1 MLFHLQ
7 VKNLAL
13 IDSAEVEFD
22 DGLNILT
29 GETGAGKSVIIGS
42 VNIALGAKAS
52 RELIRQGC
60 DSAYVELVF
69 SVTDEEK
76 RSRLESLD
84 IHPDEN
90 GLIIISKKIMPARS
104 IGRINGETVTSAR
117 LREITGLLI
126 DIHGQ
131 HEHQSLLYHARHLEI
146 LDEYGKSRTAGL
158 KQNISDKYREYAE
171 LKKRLG
177 SLNLNQEQRLREMDF
192 CRFEIDEIE
201 NAALI
206 PGEEEEC
213 QSLYRRHANS
223 KKITESLAFAYETV
237 NTDGVSRALK
247 AVEEAMRF
255 DESIGGIRDQLYD
268 AESILNDLTRDISA
282 HMEDLTFDEES
293 FRKVEERL
301 DLIRNLENKYGK
313 TIEDVLNSLEE
324 KKQMLSEL
332 ENYDLLRRQTEKQL
346 AEAEGDLRELS
357 SKLSVLRKE
366 IAGELTSKIEEGLK
380 ELNFLDVKFTME
392 FRQLNH
398 YTAGG
403 CDEAEFM
410 ISTNPGEPLRP
421 LRMVASGGELS
432 RIMLAVK
439 TVLAETDDIPTLIF
453 DEIDTGISGRT
464 AQMVSEKLRVI
475 ARNHQV
481 ICITHLPQIA
491 AMADRH
497 FEIKKSVERGRTV
510 TGINPLNRK
519 QMTEELA
526 RMLGGAEI
534 TDAVLKNAREM
545 KELADG
551 KKGRHAD
558 EA

>member
-52 RELIRQGC
+52 KELIRQGC

-90 GLIIISKKIMPARS
+90 GLIIISKKIIPARS

-293 FRKVEERL
+293 FRQVEERL

-545 KELADG
+545 KELADE

>member
-1 MLFHLQ
+1 MLFHLY

-42 VNIALGAKAS
+42 VNVALGAKAS
-52 RELIRQGC
+52 KDLIRQGC

-69 SVTDEEK
+69 TVTDEKK
-76 RSRLESLD
+76 RKELEGLD
-84 IHPDEN
+84 VYPDDDS
-90 GLIIISKKIMPARS
+90 LIIISKKIMPARS
-104 IGRINGETVTSAR
+104 ISKINGETVTSAR

-146 LDEYGKSRTAGL
+146 LDEYGKTRTASL
-158 KQNISDKYREYAE
+158 KQKIAKEYHAYIE
-171 LKKRLG
+171 LRKKLE

-201 NAALI
+201 NADLK

-213 QSLYRRHANS
+213 QSVYRRFSNA
-223 KKITESLAFAYETV
+223 KRITESLALAHEAV
-237 NTDGVSRALK
+237 STDEISRALR
-247 AVEEAMRF
+247 AVDDAMQYDEELM
-255 DESIGGIRDQLYD
+255 SIRDQLYD
-268 AESILNDLTRDISA
+268 VDSLLSDLTREISA
-282 HMEDLTFDEES
+282 HLEEMTFDGDS
-293 FRKVEERL
+293 FNQVEERL
-301 DLIRNLENKYGK
+301 DLIRNLESKYGK
-313 TIEDVLNSLEE
+313 TIEDVLKSLEE
-324 KKQMLSEL
+324 KKKKLEEL
-332 ENYDLLRRQTEKQL
+332 ENYDLLRLHTEKEL
-346 AEAEGDLRELS
+346 KASEDRLEELS
-357 SKLSVLRKE
+357 AALSKLRQE
-366 IAGELTSKIEEGLK
+366 IAGELSDKIEDGLK
-380 ELNFLDVKFTME
+380 ELNFLDVKFAME
-392 FRQLNH
+392 FRRLSH
-398 YTAGG
+398 FTPAGY
-403 CDEAEFM
+403 DEAEFM
-410 ISTNPGEPLRP
+410 ISTNPGEPVRP
-421 LRMVASGGELS
+421 LGMVASGGELS

-475 ARNHQV
+475 ARSHQV

-491 AMADRH
+491 AMADSH
-497 FEIKKSVERGRTV
+497 FEIRKSVEEGRT
-510 TGINPLNRK
+510 TTTIRPLDRE

-526 RMLGGAEI
+526 RLLGGAEI
-534 TDAVLKNAREM
+534 TETVRQNAREM

-551 KKGRHAD
+551 KKGLAVR
-558 EA
+558 

>member
-1 MLFHLQ
+1 MLFHLY

-42 VNIALGAKAS
+42 VNVALGAKAS
-52 RELIRQGC
+52 KDLIRQGC

-69 SVTDEEK
+69 SVTDEKK
-76 RSRLESLD
+76 RKELEGLD
-84 IHPDEN
+84 VHPDDDS
-90 GLIIISKKIMPARS
+90 LIIISKKIMPARS
-104 IGRINGETVTSAR
+104 ISKINGETVTSAR

-146 LDEYGKSRTAGL
+146 LDEYGKTRTAGL
-158 KQNISDKYREYAE
+158 KQKIAKEYHAYIE
-171 LKKRLG
+171 LRKKLE

-201 NAALI
+201 NADLK

-213 QSLYRRHANS
+213 QSVYRRFSNA
-223 KKITESLAFAYETV
+223 KRITESLALAHDEI
-237 NTDGVSRALK
+237 SRALR
-247 AVEEAMRF
+247 AVDDAMQYDEELM
-255 DESIGGIRDQLYD
+255 SIRDQLYD
-268 AESILNDLTRDISA
+268 VDSLLSDLIREISA
-282 HMEDLTFDEES
+282 HLEEMTFDGDS
-293 FRKVEERL
+293 FNQVEERL
-301 DLIRNLENKYGK
+301 DLIRNLESKYGK
-313 TIEDVLNSLEE
+313 TIEDVLKSLEE
-324 KKQMLSEL
+324 KKKKLEEL
-332 ENYDLLRRQTEKQL
+332 ENYDLLRLHTEKEL
-346 AEAEGDLRELS
+346 KASEDRLEELS
-357 SKLSVLRKE
+357 AALSKLRQE
-366 IAGELTSKIEEGLK
+366 IAGELSDKIEDGLK
-380 ELNFLDVKFTME
+380 ELNFLDVKFAME
-392 FRQLNH
+392 FRRLSH
-398 YTAGG
+398 FTPAGY
-403 CDEAEFM
+403 DEAEFM
-410 ISTNPGEPLRP
+410 ISTNPGEPVRP
-421 LRMVASGGELS
+421 LGMVASGGELS

-475 ARNHQV
+475 ARSHQV

-491 AMADRH
+491 AMADSH
-497 FEIKKSVERGRTV
+497 FEIRKSVEEGRT
-510 TGINPLNRK
+510 TTTIRPLDRE

-526 RMLGGAEI
+526 RLLGGAEI
-534 TDAVLKNAREM
+534 TETVRQNAREM

-551 KKGRHAD
+551 KKGLAVR
-558 EA
+558 